1 MSTMSEDK
9 DEGALELTIS
19 DGKQSQI
26 LHSTDHLKERLE
38 DIKQKREDTDDDEPE
53 ICECCGQIIK

>member
-26 LHSTDHLKERLE
+26 LHSTDHLKERVEYVE
-38 DIKQKREDTDDDEPE
+38 DKR
-53 ICECCGQIIK
+53 